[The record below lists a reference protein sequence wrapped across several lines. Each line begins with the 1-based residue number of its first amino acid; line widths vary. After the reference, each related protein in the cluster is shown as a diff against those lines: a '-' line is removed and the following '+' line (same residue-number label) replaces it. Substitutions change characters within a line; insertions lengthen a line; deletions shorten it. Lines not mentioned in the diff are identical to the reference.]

1 MAQISVKIRPFT
13 TYQTIFVSDNG
24 ENIEINAK
32 IDEVSKTIK
41 GLKSKYDIEAINL
54 IGNKDYLLQFQKEL
68 TTDFDIAK
76 INIIQ

>member
-32 IDEVSKTIK
+32 IDEVSKTIR

-76 INIIQ
+76 INII

>member
-76 INIIQ
+76 INII